1 MGKVYVLNV
10 YLFIFLVPWSE
21 EFCETFDK
29 YLSAF
34 DPI

>member
-1 MGKVYVLNV
+1 MGKVYILNV